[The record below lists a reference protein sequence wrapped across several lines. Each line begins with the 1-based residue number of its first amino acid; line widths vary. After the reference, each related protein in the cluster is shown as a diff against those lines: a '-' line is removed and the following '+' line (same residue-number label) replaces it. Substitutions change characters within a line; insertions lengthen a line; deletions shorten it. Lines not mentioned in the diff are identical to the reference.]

1 MANSFF
7 IKNHKLVYK
16 EWLDPLEIKGS
27 TVLDLGCQWGW
38 LGEYCILNSVKEYVG
53 VDIDKDEIDQAIK
66 SYPELSFIN
75 MNLEDYVE
83 QCVEINKKFDIIVIS
98 RTIHGIP
105 NLITL
110 LQKLSIIGNKIVIES
125 GVPVNLQVFELL
137 EILKNTN
144 FYETYQDS
152 IDKIVHN
159 AEYNSSFI
167 GCLSD
172 EKFIHLV
179 PSIKFFEDIFEKL
192 GFKLDLTSYE
202 SAKNKFPTEYGYG
215 SRPESNIR
223 LKFCILKFTKVTD
236 KQKPLSWKEWHD
248 LGGRWDIE

>member
-1 MANSFF
+1 MANPFF

-16 EWLDPLEIKGS
+16 EWLDPLEINGA

-38 LGEYCILNSVKEYVG
+38 LGGYCISNNVKEYVG
-53 VDIDKDEIDQAIK
+53 VDIDKNEIDQATE
-66 SYPELSFIN
+66 SYPMLTFFN
-75 MNLEDYVE
+75 MNLEDYVKK
-83 QCVEINKKFDIIVIS
+83 CIEINKKFDIIVIS

-105 NLITL
+105 NLVTV
-110 LQKLSIIGNKIVIES
+110 LQNLSIIGNKIVIES
-125 GVPVNLQVFELL
+125 GVPVNSQVEEML

-144 FYETYQDS
+144 FYETHRES
-152 IDKIVHN
+152 IDKVIHD

-167 GCLSD
+167 GCLAD

-215 SRPESNIR
+215 LRPELNIR
-223 LKFCILKFTKVTD
+223 LKFCILKFTKVTNEH
-236 KQKPLSWKEWHD
+236 KPLSWKEWHD
-248 LGGRWDIE
+248 SGGQWDIK